1 MLHLVLFSVF
11 HFYSY
16 SVHVGENERHRK
28 QSNGS
33 SSVEKYKIWYDN
45 SLVGLNNSKI
55 NDQWTWWRSNKNH
68 PNLLLERRNTLRDK
82 NSTSVKY
89 GTIKQNNINV
99 IRDPRREEQ
108 RTISRNNGQRYSK
121 SDKTIDINLQ
131 SQEVPSSS
139 SKIHMKTTK
148 SDIITKLLKTSDK
161 KKNLKSSHGK
171 RSFTYRRR
179 KIEIIADVY
188 LKEIASKQTTSFFK
202 IFFFDVDHF

>member
-55 NDQWTWWRSNKNH
+55 NDQWTWWHSNKNH

-131 SQEVPSSS
+131 SQRNSV
-139 SKIHMKTTK
+139 I
-148 SDIITKLLKTSDK
+148 LKQDTHENHK
-161 KKNLKSSHGK
+161 KWYHNQ
-171 RSFTYRRR
+171 
-179 KIEIIADVY
+179 IVEN
-188 LKEIASKQTTSFFK
+188 QW
-202 IFFFDVDHF
+202 